1 MPRISAGGLTS
12 FYRDEGDP
20 ALPVLVL
27 AHPVGA
33 DHGIWDAVVPKLSGH
48 FRVVRYD
55 LHGHGGTDVVDHQ
68 YTLQRLADDVLSL
81 LGEIDV
87 DEFSFCGIS
96 LGGLT
101 GLEIAARGER
111 RLQRLLVANTPT
123 KLPLSHE
130 QWNEIIAI
138 ARTKGTSASV
148 DSMINRMFSE
158 SFREHA
164 SPSFHSAIRTYLC
177 TSPIGYAAGLT
188 ALRDS
193 DVHAKLGQITCK
205 TKVVGSTE
213 DLAVP
218 RDSVARMAERIP
230 DASLT
235 TLAGGHFS
243 ALENPAGL
251 AQAVFDLHGIRT

>member
-1 MPRISAGGLTS
+1 M
-12 FYRDEGDP
+12 
-20 ALPVLVL
+20 
-27 AHPVGA
+27 
-33 DHGIWDAVVPKLSGH
+33 LSDH
-48 FRVVRYD
+48 FRVIRYD
-55 LHGHGGTDVVDHQ
+55 LHGHGGTDVVDQQ
-68 YTLQRLADDVLSL
+68 YTLRGLADDVLSL
-81 LGEIDV
+81 LSAIDI

-101 GLEIAARGER
+101 GLEIAARGEH
-111 RLQRLLVANTPT
+111 RLQRLLVANAPT

-130 QWNEIIAI
+130 QWDEIIAI
-138 ARTKGTSASV
+138 ARTKGTTALV
-148 DSMINRMFSE
+148 DDMKQRMFSE
-158 SFREHA
+158 SFREQA
-164 SPSFHSAIRTYLC
+164 SPSFHSAVRTFLC

-193 DVHAKLGQITCK
+193 DVYTKLGRITCK

-218 RDSVARMAERIP
+218 RDSAAQMAELIP

-243 ALENPAGL
+243 ALENPGGL
-251 AQAVFDLHGIRT
+251 AQAVFALHGIRT